1 MKSFK
6 LSFYLVSVGLFFA
19 IDLIL
24 TSTMSVQDRSS
35 TNYIHLNAVDNPIQ
49 DGLSTRL
56 FFPSSPK
63 EQFIKQLK

>member
-19 IDLIL
+19 IDLIP
-24 TSTMSVQDRSS
+24 TSTMSMQDRSS
-35 TNYIHLNAVDNPIQ
+35 TNYIHLNAVGSPIQ

>member
-1 MKSFK
+1 MKQSK
-6 LSFYLVSVGLFFA
+6 LFNYLICAGLFFA
-19 IDLIL
+19 LNVTHNPIMPEQEINNK
-24 TSTMSVQDRSS
+24 
-35 TNYIHLNAVDNPIQ
+35 NYIHLKAVDNPVQ

>member
-1 MKSFK
+1 MKPFK
-6 LSFYLVSVGLFFA
+6 LSIYLLSVGLFFA
-19 IDLIL
+19 IDLIP

-35 TNYIHLNAVDNPIQ
+35 KNYIHLNAVDNPIQ

-63 EQFIKQLK
+63 ERLQNN